1 MVTFRE
7 FKVGD
12 LFETKSYRGGS
23 QVLTGGNVPAHLLQ
37 AGDTP
42 RISVSSKNN
51 GIIGYYQ
58 DVEMASYRVFENAI
72 SVSFLGT
79 VFYHPYRASYDM
91 KVHCLRLQ
99 DHELRECEALYL
111 ISVLRKV
118 VAFCSYGNQL
128 SSTELVDI
136 KMSLPVQV
144 DVHGEALLDDDGNF
158 IPDWDYMESYI
169 HELEESYIHEL
180 EESYIHELDAYL
192 KETGLDDYELT
203 DAEQALLER
212 EPMFREFKV
221 GDLFDKLNLK
231 RIKPTFDK
239 RSDLSKVQTN
249 EFDLPLVNA
258 KAGNNGIMYYG
269 RSDDWE
275 SDTMTID
282 IVNDGAISAG
292 MVYAQPQATGTLYN
306 AYQIKLKPDILS
318 NVTVPHL
325 LFLATTIQ
333 KSIQSKYSYSNKAV
347 WAKVQDDIIQLP
359 VKPGTDESS
368 YTEDDIDWAYMESY
382 IRAME
387 KQVIADVV
395 DYKDSMITTAKEL
408 VYV

>member
-136 KMSLPVQV
+136 KLSLPVQV

-180 EESYIHELDAYL
+180 DVYL
-192 KETGLDDYELT
+192 KETGLDDYVLT
-203 DAEQALLER
+203 DDEQELIENEPMFKEFKIGDLFTLTGLKQVKSQKNIVESETGIPFVVQSTKNNMVKCHVDRQALLDGGKNVYDGNAIVLGVTLPAVSYQEL
-212 EPMFREFKV
+212 EFGASQV
-221 GDLFDKLNLK
+221 ITARRDDLNPLRGLYIVTAMRKAL
-231 RIKPTFDK
+231 
-239 RSDLSKVQTN
+239 
-249 EFDLPLVNA
+249 LP
-258 KAGNNGIMYYG
+258 
-269 RSDDWE
+269 
-275 SDTMTID
+275 
-282 IVNDGAISAG
+282 
-292 MVYAQPQATGTLYN
+292 
-306 AYQIKLKPDILS
+306 
-318 NVTVPHL
+318 
-325 LFLATTIQ
+325 
-333 KSIQSKYSYSNKAV
+333 KYSYTNKPGIQ
-347 WAKVQDDIIQLP
+347 KYKDDIIQLP
-359 VKPGTDESS
+359 VKPGTDEIN
-368 YTEDDIDWAYMESY
+368 YTEDDIDWDYMESY
-382 IRAME
+382 IRTME
-387 KQVIADVV
+387 KQVITDVV

-408 VYV
+408 IYV

>member
-136 KMSLPVQV
+136 KLSLPVQV

-169 HELEESYIHEL
+169 HELEESYIHDL
-180 EESYIHELDAYL
+180 EQSYIHELDAYL

-221 GDLFDKLNLK
+221 GDLFDVTQGRRLK
-231 RIKPTFDK
+231 K
-239 RSDLSKVQTN
+239 SDFIDGNIPFVMASSRNNGVVAYLSNPVTTN
-249 EFDLPLVNA
+249 ENFITADIL
-258 KAGNNGIMYYG
+258 GNVFYHDGFVG
-269 RSDDWE
+269 FGDD
-275 SDTMTID
+275 
-282 IVNDGAISAG
+282 NCG
-292 MVYAQPQATGTLYN
+292 L
-306 AYQIKLKPDILS
+306 KLKNGKDLETIYLYLVGALS
-318 NVTVPHL
+318 C
-325 LFLATTIQ
+325 F
-333 KSIQSKYSYSNKAV
+333 KSIASYGNKLRGK
-347 WAKVQDDIIQLP
+347 WYKEQFIKLP
-359 VKPGTDESS
+359 VKPGTDEVN
-368 YTEDDIDWAYMESY
+368 YTEDDIDWDYMESY

-387 KQVIADVV
+387 KHVIADVV
-395 DYKDSMITTAKEL
+395 DYKNSEITTAKEL

>member
-1 MVTFRE
+1 MVAFRE

-12 LFETKSYRGGS
+12 LFDGAS
-23 QVLTGGNVPAHLLQ
+23 
-37 AGDTP
+37 GDTDIKKEHLNGDGYP
-42 RISVSSKNN
+42 VITAGVDNLGVAGYSSINAKILPENSLTVDMFGN
-51 GIIGYYQ
+51 CYFRPFEYKM
-58 DVEMASYRVFENAI
+58 VTHSRVFALTLKNRPLTQEAGLFI
-72 SVSFLGT
+72 CTIL
-79 VFYHPYRASYDM
+79 
-91 KVHCLRLQ
+91 KWLQ
-99 DHELRECEALYL
+99 SKYNYSNMCTYNKIKNEL
-111 ISVLRKV
+111 I
-118 VAFCSYGNQL
+118 Q
-128 SSTELVDI
+128 
-136 KMSLPVQV
+136 LPVKPDTDEV
-144 DVHGEALLDDDGNF
+144 NYTEDD
-158 IPDWDYMESYI
+158 IDWDYMESYI
-169 HELEESYIHEL
+169 HDLEQSYIHD
-180 EESYIHELDAYL
+180 LDAYL
-192 KETGLDDYELT
+192 QETGLNDYTLT
-203 DAEQALLER
+203 DDEQALLET
-212 EPMFREFKV
+212 ESMFKEFKV